1 MCTYCNSKLY
11 HVAGDPS
18 HKHGALF
25 ACRACGTTERLYLAT
40 VASSARQVVSLPSKG
55 IASLVL
61 A

>member
-1 MCTYCNSKLY
+1 MCNSCNSKLY

-25 ACRACGTTERLYLAT
+25 ACITCGTTERLHMAT
-40 VASSARQVVSLPSKG
+40 AASSARQVVSLPSS
-55 IASLVL
+55 ILASLAL